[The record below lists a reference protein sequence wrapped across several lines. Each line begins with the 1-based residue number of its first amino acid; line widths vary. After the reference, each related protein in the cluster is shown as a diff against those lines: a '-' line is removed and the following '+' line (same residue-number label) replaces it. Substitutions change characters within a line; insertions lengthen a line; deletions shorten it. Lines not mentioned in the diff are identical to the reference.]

1 MRPEVAVFAAG
12 NRGRGDDAIGP
23 LLLERLA
30 SWLAAEAHAGEFA
43 LIEDYQLQIEH
54 ALDLQGKRLA
64 LFVDAGRGTP
74 APFGF
79 YAIGAARASAAYA
92 THALPPQG
100 VLEVFRQ
107 FARAEPPPSFVL
119 CVRGERFEL
128 GAGLSAAAEAH
139 LEAAWRQLTLL
150 CGRPDAALWREA
162 AGNLSHA
169 AGIAPPVLPAT
180 GSLQETRFAARSDK
194 LGRGTA

>member
-1 MRPEVAVFAAG
+1 MRPEVAVFAVG
-12 NRGRGDDAIGP
+12 NRSRGDDAIGP

-30 SWLAAEAHAGEFA
+30 SWLAAEAHAGEFT

-64 LFVDAGRGTP
+64 LFIDAGCGTP
-74 APFGF
+74 APLGF
-79 YAIGAARASAAYA
+79 YAVGAARASAARS

-128 GAGLSAAAEAH
+128 GEGLSAAAEAH
-139 LEAAWRQLTLL
+139 LEAAWRELTLL
-150 CGRPDAALWREA
+150 CRQPDAALWRDMAE
-162 AGNLSHA
+162 NLLHDE
-169 AGIAPPVLPAT
+169 GIPPLM
-180 GSLQETRFAARSDK
+180 LR
-194 LGRGTA
+194 

>member
-1 MRPEVAVFAAG
+1 MQPEVVVLAVG
-12 NRGRGDDAIGP
+12 NRSRGDDAIAP

-30 SWLAAEAHAGEFA
+30 SWLAVEALDAGFE

-64 LFVDAGRGTP
+64 LFIDAGWGTP
-74 APFGF
+74 APLAF
-79 YAIGAARASAAYA
+79 YAVGPARTPVVRS

-100 VLEVFRQ
+100 VLDVYRQ

-128 GAGLSAAAEAH
+128 GEGLSDAAEAH
-139 LEAAWRQLTLL
+139 VEAAWRQLMLL
-150 CGRPDAALWREA
+150 CRQPDAARWRA
-162 AGNLSHA
+162 M
-169 AGIAPPVLPAT
+169 
-180 GSLQETRFAARSDK
+180 SDNP
-194 LGRGTA
+194 GVGTA